1 MPESEV
7 FMCGKFR
14 ARNHGARV
22 GARTN
27 QCGLLALAYAAG
39 LDVQRLVQ
47 QADATFRRAC
57 DGSGDIGFTSDQ
69 VERLALAHG
78 VRVAHGD
85 VNAAWYDQHLAP
97 SAVVLQPF
105 GVHYPAEI
113 TVFSPIP
120 DVAWRNTVF
129 LGFVPPVARGAVGH
143 WISLEPLD
151 SLYVCKNP
159 CGVSRDVF
167 GAGPAGPET
176 NNCSCCRMSKSSYA
190 TDINLALEKRG
201 FSETS
206 AAWAA
211 KALYPPS
218 SATRVGLPIDSVEDS
233 VALDYRVVDVLTAPT
248 GLTDGD
254 TWDMLIVAAP
264 HDGMPALIA
273 AGKSPM
279 DFSQSTAPPNSYQK
293 GVDVYGP
300 RVSKDVVAAQ
310 YVANSPTTVVSNRV
324 PSHLPRGSR
333 HSYKSLTAHMTS
345 SSLYDGGTVSAGQ
358 VSVQSASLGPGF
370 TNDTDSVLV
379 VGQGIA
385 CALGFD
391 VPVTENLLTR
401 MCTGSMS
408 GPAKEGVFMPFR
420 MTNTQHEYSSGGA
433 LAGRCYFDAAPA
445 PSLYWLDAYGNTE
458 AYLTTFVQYWGC
470 TATGRSTPW
479 WSHSI
484 ASRTLARGLTGLASA
499 ADTTTGTIIFRG
511 LHPQASLQL
520 TTHIGFDQTLQPP
533 SSLVPMLT
541 RRPYIQ
547 PAALDAYLQIARLLD
562 DAYPAKYNSLALLA
576 PLVVSAI
583 KAAAPMVKQILPRV
597 ASFVSSAVPV
607 VKTVVDA
614 VSGGAPSAA
623 TEEVAAAARRGSR
636 RKRQAVVEEKV
647 VSFRPRRAA
656 SIARKSGGGGG
667 IIRQRSRS
675 RSQSAARSSS
685 RKGRG

>member
-1 MPESEV
+1 MPENEV
-7 FMCGKFR
+7 FMCGQFR
-14 ARNHGARV
+14 VRNYGTLIGGRV
-22 GARTN
+22 N
-27 QCGLLALAYAAG
+27 QCGILALANAAR
-39 LDVQRLVQ
+39 LNVEDVLAR
-47 QADATFRRAC
+47 ADATFRR
-57 DGSGDIGFTSDQ
+57 SGGATDVGYTNDQ
-69 VERLALAHG
+69 LERLG
-78 VRVAHGD
+78 MQYRIRVAHGD
-85 VNAAWYDQHLAP
+85 ISPAWYQRNVKISLFELDPPAVAYP
-97 SAVVLQPF
+97 SEV
-105 GVHYPAEI
+105 
-113 TVFSPIP
+113 TVFAPIP
-120 DVAWRNTVF
+120 GSRWDDTVF
-129 LGFVPPVARGAVGH
+129 LGFVPPALFNGTGH
-143 WISLEPLD
+143 WVVLEPTGDLF
-151 SLYVCKNP
+151 VCKNP
-159 CGVSRDVF
+159 CGVTQGIF
-167 GAGPAGPET
+167 GAGPMGPET
-176 NNCSCCRMSKSSYA
+176 NNLLCCRMSKSSYA
-190 TDINLALEKRG
+190 NDINVALEKRG

-218 SATRVGLPIDSVEDS
+218 PATRVGLPIDSVEDS
-233 VALDYRVVDVLTAPT
+233 VALDYRVVDVLTAPL

-254 TWDMLIVAAP
+254 TWDMLVVAAP

-279 DFSQSTAPPNSYQK
+279 DFSQSTAPANAYQK

-300 RVSKDVVAAQ
+300 RVQKDVVAAQ
-310 YVANSPTTVVSNRV
+310 FVTNSPTTVMSNRV
-324 PSHLPRGSR
+324 PSHLPRGTR
-333 HSYKSLTAHMTS
+333 HSYKSLTIHMTS

-379 VGQGIA
+379 AGQGIA

-391 VPVTENLLTR
+391 VPVVENLLTR

-420 MTNTQHEYSSGGA
+420 ITNTQHEYSSGGA
-433 LAGRCYFDAAPA
+433 LAGRCYFDAAVT
-445 PSLYWLDAYGNTE
+445 PSLYWLDAFGNTE

-470 TATGRSTPW
+470 TATGRTTPW

-484 ASRTLARGLTGLASA
+484 ASRTLARGLTGLASM
-499 ADTTTGTIIFRG
+499 ADTTTGAIIFRG

-547 PAALDAYLQIARLLD
+547 PAVFDAYLQIARQLD

-597 ASFVSSAVPV
+597 ASFVGSAAPV

-614 VSGGAPSAA
+614 IAGGATPAA
-623 TEEVAAAARRGSR
+623 TEEVVATTRKGSR
-636 RKRQAVVEEKV
+636 RKRQTVVEEKV

-675 RSQSAARSSS
+675 RSQSVARSSS